1 MHLIEPFGDLS
12 RILPAVAMG
21 HKKADVVI
29 KNGTLINVN
38 TLELQADIDVA
49 IKRDRI
55 ALVGQ
60 AEQCIGDK
68 TLVIDATG
76 KYICPGFMD
85 GHIHVES
92 SFLTVSQYSH
102 AVVPHG
108 TSAIFM
114 DPHEIANV
122 LGMKGV
128 DLMINESKPLPLRVY
143 TTLPSC
149 VPAAPG
155 MEDTGAEISAAEI
168 SEQIKRKAFIGL
180 GEMMNYPGVIQGDE
194 QVHQAI
200 KSTLDAEKCVTG
212 HFSIPETGQMLNA
225 YLSAGVRSCHETVR
239 YEDALAKMRLGMYV
253 KIREGSAWHDLREVI
268 KSITE
273 HKISSRFAIL
283 VSDDSHPETLIQD
296 GHMDYIVRRAIEE
309 GVSPVEAISMV
320 TLNVAEC
327 FYLTPDFGS
336 VSPGKVAD
344 INILDNLDEVKVD
357 EVLISGKLVAEKGD
371 LKEKPTLVSYPQW
384 AKNTVK
390 LKQPILESDFN
401 LKTDLSAVKANV
413 IQIEEAKVGTQCQV
427 VDLEVREGLVLANIE
442 KDIAKVAVFERHHF
456 TGSKAVGFVTGFGFK
471 KGAVAST
478 YAHDGHNL
486 LIVGTNDNDMALA
499 GNTLAES
506 GGGMVAVSDGKVLGQ
521 VVLPIAGLMS
531 DQSAAKVQI
540 AIQQLE
546 KSWKTLGCDLV
557 SPFMTMALLALPVIP
572 DIRITNKGLFDVNSF
587 QFIDTIIR

>member
-1 MHLIEPFGDLS
+1 MHLTEPLGDLI

-21 HKKADVVI
+21 QIKADIVI
-29 KNGTLINVN
+29 KNGFLINVN
-38 TLELQADIDVA
+38 TLEIQAGIDVA

-60 AEQCIGDK
+60 ADQCIGDK
-68 TLVIDATG
+68 TSIIDATG
-76 KYICPGFMD
+76 KYISPGFMD

-102 AVVPHG
+102 SVVPHG

-128 DLMINESKPLPLRVY
+128 NLMINESISLPLRVY

-155 MEDTGAEISAAEI
+155 LEDTGAKITAAEI
-168 SEQIKRKAFIGL
+168 SKQIKRKAFIGL
-180 GEMMNYPGVIQGDE
+180 GEMMNFPGVIQGDE

-200 KSTLDAEKCVTG
+200 SSTLDVKKCVTG
-212 HFSIPETGQMLNA
+212 HFSIPETGKMLNA
-225 YLSAGVRSCHETVR
+225 YISAGVRSCHETVR
-239 YEDALAKMRLGMYV
+239 YEDAIAKMRLGMYV
-253 KIREGSAWHDLREVI
+253 KIREGSAWRDLREVI

-283 VSDDSHPETLIQD
+283 VSDDSHPETLIQN

-320 TLNVAEC
+320 TLNVADC

-336 VSPGKVAD
+336 VSPGKIAD
-344 INILDNLDEVKVD
+344 INILDDLNEVKVNK
-357 EVLISGKLVAEKGD
+357 VLISGKLVAEKGK
-371 LKEKPTLVSYPQW
+371 LKEKPPLVSYPNW

-390 LKQPILESDFN
+390 LKQPILESDFSI
-401 LKTDLSAVKANV
+401 KTDLTPVKVNV
-413 IQIEEAKVGTQCQV
+413 IQIEEAKVGTQCLV
-427 VDLEVREGLVLANIE
+427 VDLEVQEGCVMANIE
-442 KDIAKVAVFERHHF
+442 KDIAKVAVFERHHL
-456 TGSKAVGFVTGFGFK
+456 TGSKAVGFVSGFGFQR
-471 KGAVAST
+471 GAVAST

-486 LIVGTNDNDMALA
+486 LIVGTNDKDMAIA
-499 GNTLAES
+499 GNALAES
-506 GGGMVAVSDGKVLGQ
+506 GGGMIAVNDGQILAQ
-521 VVLPIAGLMS
+521 VFLPIAGLMS
-531 DQSAAKVQI
+531 DQPAEEVQK

-546 KSWKTLGCDLV
+546 KSWKNLGCNLV

-572 DIRITNKGLFDVNSF
+572 DIRITNKGLFDVNTF
-587 QFIDTIIR
+587 QFIDTIIC